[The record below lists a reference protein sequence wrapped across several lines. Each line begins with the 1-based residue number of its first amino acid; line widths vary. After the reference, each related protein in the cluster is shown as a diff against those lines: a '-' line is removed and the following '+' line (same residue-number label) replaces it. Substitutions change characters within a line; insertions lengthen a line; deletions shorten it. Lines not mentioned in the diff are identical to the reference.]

1 MKNNAQLL
9 RKWVRDGVEWVTG
22 NCKGFLLIHSGFL
35 LLKKILSV
43 LETSLEARFTKA
55 HQNLIMDVELRHK
68 LLGYTVNLALRWS
81 CADDWATPAPAYRTA
96 QHTDPI
102 ATFTSWPS
110 TNYTVFLSGKEKQG
124 IDSRWCFSCPCRQTS
139 ANADIFALTEAKNL
153 LLSFFP
159 PLSLSQE
166 EGKRNWRGRKAI
178 SCLVETVLSLMTS
191 GGRFSL
197 LMTQGGASSLRDSTL
212 VTAAN
217 TQLLQ
222 LAWCR
227 RKRFHLSGK

>member
-1 MKNNAQLL
+1 M
-9 RKWVRDGVEWVTG
+9 W
-22 NCKGFLLIHSGFL
+22 
-35 LLKKILSV
+35 
-43 LETSLEARFTKA
+43 ETSLEARFTKA

-68 LLGYTVNLALRWS
+68 LLGYTVSLALRWN

-102 ATFTSWPS
+102 ATFTSRAS
-110 TNYTVFLSGKEKQG
+110 TNYSVFFLAKKNKGLTVVDVFLARADKHQPTQ
-124 IDSRWCFSCPCRQTS
+124 IFSLWLKPRTCYCH
-139 ANADIFALTEAKNL
+139 
-153 LLSFFP
+153 FFP
-159 PLSLSQE
+159 SLSLSQE

-178 SCLVETVLSLMTS
+178 SCLVETVLSLMTF